1 MIKGTIKMDYI
12 VEIIAM
18 DVHKWGKDGQGEYVC
33 SKEGYQLGSYKTLKQ
48 AKENLEDYFGAN
60 GFDLF
65 ATGDGFYSTNLI
77 EDESGHESETG
88 NYIVDYSII
97 INKVTTE
104 RIIEI

>member
-1 MIKGTIKMDYI
+1 MEFI

-48 AKENLEDYFGAN
+48 AKENLEDYFRVN
-60 GFDLF
+60 NSDLF
-65 ATGDGFYSTNLI
+65 VIGDGFYSANLI
-77 EDESGHESETG
+77 EDESGYESKTG